1 MSGDL
6 KMEKAKADD
15 TVKVHYTGK
24 FEDGTVFDSS
34 AGRDPLEFTLGKRM
48 VIPGFEAAAMG
59 MSPGEK
65 KTVNIP
71 AEEAYGPRREEMVM
85 EVARA
90 SMPSDIQPEVG
101 QILQIG
107 QSQDQM
113 LQVMV
118 AEVTEES
125 VILDANHPLAGMD
138 LVFEIE
144 LVEIIEAGSA

>member
-1 MSGDL
+1 
-6 KMEKAKADD
+6 MEKAKADD

-34 AGRDPLEFTLGKRM
+34 EGRDPLEFTLGKGM

-59 MSPGEK
+59 MSPGET

-71 AEEAYGPRREEMVM
+71 AEEAYGPRREDMVM

-90 SMPSDIQPEVG
+90 SMPPEIQPEVG
-101 QILQIG
+101 QVLQIG

-118 AEVTEES
+118 TQVTEES
-125 VILDANHPLAGMD
+125 VVLDANHPLAGMD

-144 LVEIIEAGSA
+144 LLEIAEDGSA

>member
-1 MSGDL
+1 
-6 KMEKAKADD
+6 MEKAKADD

-48 VIPGFEAAAMG
+48 VIAGFEAAALG
-59 MSPGEK
+59 MSPGET
-65 KTVNIP
+65 KTVKIP
-71 AEEAYGPRREEMVM
+71 AEEAYGPRHEEMVM

-90 SMPSDIQPEVG
+90 SMPAEIEPQVG
-101 QILQIG
+101 QVLQIG

-113 LQVMV
+113 IQVVV

-125 VILDANHPLAGMD
+125 VILDANHPLAGID

-144 LVEIIEAGSA
+144 LVEIVEPESA